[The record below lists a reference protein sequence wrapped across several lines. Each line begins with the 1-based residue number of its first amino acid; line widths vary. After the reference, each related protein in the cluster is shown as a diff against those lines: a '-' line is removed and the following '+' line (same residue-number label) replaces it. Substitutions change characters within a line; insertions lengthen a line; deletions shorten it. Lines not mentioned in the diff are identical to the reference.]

1 MKSEGKQRFGF
12 KRIAKPAII
21 VVAVVA
27 VVLVYRCVNPVG
39 TTAGEYMP
47 KCFMKGLTGHDC
59 TSCGTQRALHAILN
73 GEFKRAIL
81 FNPFIFLALPYLL
94 TLLYT
99 ALSRDRFARR
109 IKPFVRHRIAI
120 CTFLALYVAWW
131 IIRNTEWWLTLVE
144 GVR

>member
-1 MKSEGKQRFGF
+1 MKREDVRRLGF
-12 KRIAKPAII
+12 KKFAKSAI
-21 VVAVVA
+21 VVVTVVA
-27 VVLVYRCVNPVG
+27 IVVVYRCINPVG

-47 KCFMKGLTGHDC
+47 KCFVKGLTGYDC
-59 TSCGTQRALHAILN
+59 PSCGSQRALHAILN

-94 TLLYT
+94 ALLYT

-120 CTFLALYVAWW
+120 WSFLVLYIAWW
-131 IIRNTEWWLTLVE
+131 VIRNSEWWL
-144 GVR
+144 GVLR

>member
-1 MKSEGKQRFGF
+1 MKREDVRRLGF
-12 KRIAKPAII
+12 KKFAKPAIVVVTVVAI
-21 VVAVVA
+21 VV
-27 VVLVYRCVNPVG
+27 VYRCINPVG

-47 KCFMKGLTGHDC
+47 KCFMKGLTGYDC
-59 TSCGTQRALHAILN
+59 PSCGSQRALHAILN

-94 TLLYT
+94 SLLYT

-120 CTFLALYVAWW
+120 WSFLALYIAWW
-131 IIRNTEWWLTLVE
+131 VIRNSEWWL
-144 GVR
+144 GVLI